1 MKKIIA
7 LIVSLVM
14 VAASAALLTA
24 CKGKPAEAASRMT
37 VEINPKVEFILDTDN
52 KVLSVSGLNDEGK
65 MLISGEAFIGK
76 TAEDAAELVVQ
87 LATETGYLVKGSVS
101 ASDNGISISITS
113 DPENIEKLGESVKA
127 SLESYAEEI
136 GLTARIEEGKA
147 LTLEELRKIAA
158 ACTTYSEE
166 ELAQMDMRQLL
177 SAISLARIE
186 TAELLSVELEEAYY
200 QAKQYRVAL
209 AENEKVKELI
219 GTAGSVYEQLLAGYD
234 KAIAAF
240 EEAIASIETV
250 RYDNFV
256 DPESSYQKALAEVFA
271 KKQAV
276 LEAKQ
281 ALAEAEDDIAKAAAQ
296 LALTGAE
303 TAYTL
308 AQGTLES
315 YGTAANVAL
324 DVAVSA
330 LNTARDA
337 LTELRSQLPEEIE
350 SILSDKASEI
360 DQAVNTAKDE
370 FFAAFERAHADDI
383 QAVKDAVAA
392 RKQALK
398 DAIAA

>member
-1 MKKIIA
+1 
-7 LIVSLVM
+7 
-14 VAASAALLTA
+14 
-24 CKGKPAEAASRMT
+24 
-37 VEINPKVEFILDTDN
+37 
-52 KVLSVSGLNDEGK
+52 

-127 SLESYAEEI
+127 GLESYAEEI

-234 KAIAAF
+234 KAVAAF

-337 LTELRSQLPEEIE
+337 LTELRSRMPEEIE